1 MRGRQRL
8 APFVARRVQAEVLRL
23 TPPQALVLSFVG
35 LAAVGAL
42 LLKLPVA
49 AAGAPLGWLEALF
62 TAVSAA
68 TITGLTVIDVG
79 SRLSPF
85 GQGVLLL
92 LIQAGGL
99 GLLTFSILF
108 LRLASGR
115 LRLRERA
122 VLRDSFSQAGGAD
135 LGQLLRTMAGFVA
148 VAELAGTAL
157 LALQWVPQLGWARGL
172 YYSLFHAVSAFN
184 NAGFALEPASLAAY
198 AGNPLV
204 NGVISLLFI
213 AGGIGFGVV
222 NDLRRKRRF
231 AELALHTKLMI
242 VGTLVINLVAM
253 LVLLLLEY
261 GNPATIGGLHDWGA
275 RLWAVWF
282 QAVTPRSAGM
292 STVDVGLMLPST
304 ALFMMALM
312 FIGAGSGSTGG
323 GIKLSTFIVLL
334 VATRAFLRQQAQPLV
349 FGRALDFA
357 TVQRALAVTIMAV
370 LAAVAATF
378 VLLLT
383 EDGNFLD
390 LAFEAVSA
398 LSTVGLSRGVTP
410 HLSAAG
416 QWLVMLLMLIGRVGP
431 LTLAFV
437 IAHPHGAAIRYPA
450 GQVGIG

>member
-8 APFVARRVQAEVLRL
+8 APFVARRVRAEVLRL
-23 TPPQALVLSFVG
+23 TPPQALILSFVG
-35 LAAVGAL
+35 LAAAGAL
-42 LLKLPVA
+42 LLRLPAA
-49 AAGAPLGWLEALF
+49 AAGAPLGWLQALF

-68 TITGLTVIDVG
+68 TITGLSVIDVG

-92 LIQAGGL
+92 LIQTGGL

-108 LRLASGR
+108 LRLANGR

-122 VLRDSFSQAGGAD
+122 ALRDSFNQAGGAD
-135 LGQLLRTMAGFVA
+135 LGQLLRTMIVFVLL
-148 VAELAGTAL
+148 AELAGTGL
-157 LALQWVPQLGWARGL
+157 LALHWVPQLGWARGL

-184 NAGFALEPASLAAY
+184 NAGFALEPGSLSAY
-198 AGNPLV
+198 AGNGLI

-213 AGGIGFGVV
+213 AGGIGFGVI
-222 NDLRRKRRF
+222 NDLCHKRRF
-231 AELALHTKLMI
+231 GDLALHTKLML

-275 RLWAVWF
+275 QLWAVWF

-292 STVDVGLMLPST
+292 TTIDVGLMLPSS

-334 VATRAFLRQQAQPLV
+334 VATRAFLRQQEQPLA
-349 FGRALDFA
+349 FGRSLDFP

-370 LAAVAATF
+370 LTAVAATF
-378 VLLLT
+378 LLLLT
-383 EDGNFLD
+383 DDGNFLD
-390 LAFEAVSA
+390 LAFEVVSA
-398 LSTVGLSRGVTP
+398 LSTVGLSRGITA

-416 QWLVMLLMLIGRVGP
+416 QWLLMLLMLIGRVGP

-437 IAHPHGAAIRYPA
+437 IAHPHGATIRYPA